1 LLLNIILHL
10 ARFLSVIG
18 VYLFPGPDNQFSN
31 KNTTIMT
38 RNILLIAFLT
48 MTMIGCGKKTAYNY
62 SQKLVS
68 IEQSLIP
75 DITETQRKL
84 DRYLTNQQ
92 FDSAAAVSQQMEG
105 KIDLKINEAEA
116 LPAPDVEEGEN
127 FKKAYLKY
135 FAYIK
140 QLYTGYKNF
149 AMQTTEEAREQAR
162 QEVIKVEDGK
172 QQAVADM
179 RAAQSKYAK
188 ANGFRVEE
196 K

>member
-1 LLLNIILHL
+1 
-10 ARFLSVIG
+10 
-18 VYLFPGPDNQFSN
+18 
-31 KNTTIMT
+31 MT

-48 MTMIGCGKKTAYNY
+48 TMIGCGKKAAYNY

-75 DITETQRKL
+75 DITETQKKL
-84 DRYLTNQQ
+84 DGYLTNQQ
-92 FDSAAAVSQQMEG
+92 YDSAAAASKRMED
-105 KIDLKINEAEA
+105 KVDLKMREVETM
-116 LPAPDVEEGEN
+116 PAPDVEEGEN

-140 QLYTGYKNF
+140 LLYTGYKNF

-162 QEVIKVEDGK
+162 QEVLKVEDGK

-188 ANGFRVEE
+188 ANGFRVED